1 MASPAV
7 AAVGRQ
13 VDTLAVALSCEMSS
27 GPSAFPT
34 AHSVTQKELT
44 SAVSPPGRRTVLVL
58 SFFRVESLHPSSHS
72 IPIPTE
78 GIAGDV
84 AICMFA
90 GRKSVRGS
98 YRADV
103 LSSGYAFGV
112 MRQLFCQSSPTAG
125 LVANTSGATNNPA
138 VMTMPRN
145 AT

>member
-1 MASPAV
+1 M
-7 AAVGRQ
+7 
-13 VDTLAVALSCEMSS
+13 
-27 GPSAFPT
+27 
-34 AHSVTQKELT
+34 
-44 SAVSPPGRRTVLVL
+44 L
-58 SFFRVESLHPSSHS
+58 SFFRVEPLHPSSHR
-72 IPIPTE
+72 ILIPTE

-84 AICMFA
+84 
-90 GRKSVRGS
+90 GHLHVRGKKSVRGS

-138 VMTMPRN
+138 VMTMPRK